1 MYRNAEGY
9 PDPTFD
15 AVLRSLGEQK
25 AAERREYRRK
35 KAMVALRPKVYI
47 VSPFAG
53 DIPHNIKQ
61 ARKYCRFAVV
71 KQRIPI
77 ASHLLYPQFLNDSD
91 YKERELGLMFGLALM
106 KSCAEVWV
114 FGTERSNGMKKEIEE
129 AKWLKKPIRY
139 FTVDMEEINE
149 VTR

>member
-25 AAERREYRRK
+25 AAERREYRRR
-35 KAMVALRPKVYI
+35 KAMVAARPKVYI

-53 DIPHNIKQ
+53 DIPYNIKQ
-61 ARKYCRFAVV
+61 ARKYCRCAAK
-71 KQRIPI
+71 KQRIPL
-77 ASHLLYPQFLNDSD
+77 ASHLIYPQFLNDND
-91 YKERELGLMFGLALM
+91 YRERELGLMFGLALM
-106 KSCAEVWV
+106 KCCKEVWV
-114 FGTERSNGMKKEIEE
+114 FGDERSNGMKKEIEE

-139 FTVDMEEINE
+139 FSVDMEEINE
-149 VTR
+149 VTG